1 MLRLPTNKKQTM
13 LNGAITLVIT
23 TLIVKVI
30 GVLYKIPLTAMLGEV
45 GLGYF
50 SSAYDV
56 YTPIVSISMAGIP
69 IAVAKMVS
77 QDVALHRYRNARQTY
92 RVSFRLFII
101 IGVVGTAVMLLLAYP
116 YAFWISKSPNTFYS
130 ILAISPA
137 VFFCCAMSIY
147 RGYYEGLS
155 NMVPTGVSQVI
166 EALGKLVL
174 GLLLSYGVIRAGK
187 AQFASGGVVFG
198 KAVQNMDEAMA
209 EIYPYA
215 AAAAVMG
222 VTIGTMIG
230 FFYLLLRYKV
240 KGDGFTR
247 TDLVN
252 SPKPLSGQEIAKMMI
267 ALAIPVVAS
276 SLITNVTNIIDAGML
291 RARLASIMNDPAAAG
306 IMKSMY
312 AESLLGT
319 GTPDDSV
326 TDYLYGC
333 YSAAINFKNLV
344 PMITMNFGVSALP
357 VLSAAWATK
366 DHKTSRVTIESV
378 LRLTLLIGLPA
389 GIGMA
394 VLAKP
399 ILMLL
404 YGSRPYL
411 VPVAVPIMQ
420 AYGYSTALMALS
432 APITNMLQAIGRTD
446 VPVKSLLIG
455 AAIKI
460 VGNFVLVGI
469 PSINIQGAPYAS
481 ILCYVVVVAINL
493 YFLLHVSKVR
503 INVISVFL
511 KPAFCSVV
519 CGVAAFASY
528 GILSTLLD
536 SIWPAG
542 GLFGKSMLS
551 AGNMSVLIAV
561 MIAVAFYVV
570 ALLFSRAISKDDV
583 AMLPKGEK
591 IAKILEKYGLMG

>member
-1 MLRLPTNKKQTM
+1 
-13 LNGAITLVIT
+13 
-23 TLIVKVI
+23 
-30 GVLYKIPLTAMLGEV
+30 
-45 GLGYF
+45 
-50 SSAYDV
+50 
-56 YTPIVSISMAGIP
+56 
-69 IAVAKMVS
+69 
-77 QDVALHRYRNARQTY
+77 
-92 RVSFRLFII
+92 
-101 IGVVGTAVMLLLAYP
+101 
-116 YAFWISKSPNTFYS
+116 
-130 ILAISPA
+130 
-137 VFFCCAMSIY
+137 
-147 RGYYEGLS
+147 
-155 NMVPTGVSQVI
+155 
-166 EALGKLVL
+166 
-174 GLLLSYGVIRAGK
+174 
-187 AQFASGGVVFG
+187 
-198 KAVQNMDEAMA
+198 
-209 EIYPYA
+209 
-215 AAAAVMG
+215 
-222 VTIGTMIG
+222 
-230 FFYLLLRYKV
+230 
-240 KGDGFTR
+240 
-247 TDLVN
+247 
-252 SPKPLSGQEIAKMMI
+252 
-267 ALAIPVVAS
+267 
-276 SLITNVTNIIDAGML
+276 
-291 RARLASIMNDPAAAG
+291 MNDPAAAG

-481 ILCYVVVVAINL
+481 ILCYVVVDCNQLVFPASCLESAYQCNL
-493 YFLLHVSKVR
+493 CFLEAWL
-503 INVISVFL
+503 
-511 KPAFCSVV
+511 CSVV
-519 CGVAAFASY
+519 CGVAALQAMHPEY
-528 GILSTLLD
+528 VARQHLACGR
-536 SIWPAG
+536 PV
-542 GLFGKSMLS
+542 GKSMLS

>member
-1 MLRLPTNKKQTM
+1 MPTNKKQTM
-13 LNGAITLVIT
+13 LNGALTLVFT

-77 QDVALHRYRNARQTY
+77 QDVVLHRYRNARQTY
-92 RVSFRLFII
+92 RVSFRLFMI
-101 IGVVGTAVMLLLAYP
+101 IGVVGTAIMLLLAYP
-116 YAFWISKSPNTFYS
+116 YAVWISKSPNTLYS
-130 ILAISPA
+130 IIAIAPA
-137 VFFCCAMSIY
+137 VFFCCGMSIY

-174 GLLLSYGVIRAGK
+174 GLILSYAVIRVGK
-187 AQFASGGVVFG
+187 AQFNAGGKVFG
-198 KAVQNMDEAMA
+198 KTVSDLDAAMGA
-209 EIYPYA
+209 IYPYA
-215 AAAAVMG
+215 AAAAVLG
-222 VTIGTMIG
+222 VTLGTLLGML
-230 FFYLLLRYKV
+230 YLVLRYKI

-252 SPKPLSGQEIAKMMI
+252 SPKPLSGQEIAKMMM

-291 RARLASIMNDPAAAG
+291 RARLANIMEDPASASVL
-306 IMKSMY
+306 KEMY
-312 AESLLGT
+312 AYSLTGT
-319 GTPDDSV
+319 GTPDSSV

-344 PMITMNFGVSALP
+344 PMITLNFGVSALP
-357 VLSAAWATK
+357 ILSAAWATK
-366 DHKTSRVTIESV
+366 DKKSSRITIESV
-378 LRLTLLIGLPA
+378 LRMTLLIGLPA
-389 GIGMA
+389 GIGMG
-394 VLAKP
+394 VLARP
-399 ILMLL
+399 ILTMFFS
-404 YGSRPYL
+404 SRPYL
-411 VPVAVPIMQ
+411 IPVAEPIMEM
-420 AYGYSTALMALS
+420 YGYSTALMALS

-460 VGNFVLVGI
+460 IGNYTLVGI
-469 PSINIQGAPYAS
+469 PSINILGAPIAS

-493 YFLLHVSKVR
+493 YYLLHVSQVR
-503 INVISVFL
+503 IHIVSVL
-511 KPAFCSVV
+511 IKPVFCAVL
-519 CGVAAFASY
+519 CGVAAWSGY
-528 GILSTLLD
+528 GLCSNLLGRV
-536 SIWPAG
+536 WPAE
-542 GLFGKSMLS
+542 GLLGHSMLS
-551 AGNMSVLIAV
+551 AGNVSTLVAIGIAV
-561 MIAVAFYVV
+561 VV
-570 ALLFSRAISKDDV
+570 YGIALLFSRAISKDDV
-583 AMLPKGEK
+583 DMLPKGEK

>member
-1 MLRLPTNKKQTM
+1 MRLPTNKKQTM
-13 LNGAITLVIT
+13 LNGALTLVFT

-50 SSAYDV
+50 SSAYDI

-77 QDVALHRYRNARQTY
+77 QDVALHRFRNVRQTY
-92 RVSFRLFII
+92 RISFRLFII
-101 IGVVGTAVMLLLAYP
+101 IGIIGTALMLLLAYP

-174 GLLLSYGVIRAGK
+174 GLLLSFAVIRVGK
-187 AQFASGGVVFG
+187 SQFAAGGNVFG
-198 KAVQNMDEAMA
+198 KTVQNMDEAMA

-215 AAAAVMG
+215 AAAAVLG
-222 VTIGTMIG
+222 VTVGTMIG
-230 FFYLLLRYKV
+230 LVYLVLRHKI
-240 KGDGFTR
+240 KGDSFTR

-252 SPKPLSGQEIAKMMI
+252 SPKPLGGHEIAKLMI

-291 RARLASIMNDPAAAG
+291 RARLADIMSNPETASV
-306 IMKSMY
+306 MKGMY
-312 AESLLGT
+312 ANSLLGT
-319 GTPDDSV
+319 GTPDESV

-357 VLSAAWATK
+357 ILSAAWAIK

-394 VLAKP
+394 VLAEP
-399 ILMLL
+399 ILTIL
-404 YGSRPYL
+404 YGSRPHL
-411 VPVAVPIMQ
+411 IPVAVPIMQ

-455 AAIKI
+455 ATIKI
-460 VGNFVLVGI
+460 VGNYVLVGI
-469 PSINIQGAPYAS
+469 PTINIKGAPYAS

-493 YFLLHVSKVR
+493 YYLLHVSKVR
-503 INVISVFL
+503 INAMSVFV

-528 GILSTLLD
+528 GILNTLLED
-536 SIWPAG
+536 VWPKG
-542 GLFGKSMLS
+542 GLLGASMLS
-551 AGNMSVLIAV
+551 SGNFSALVAIVIAV
-561 MIAVAFYVV
+561 VFYLI

-583 AMLPKGEK
+583 SMLPKGEK

>member
-455 AAIKI
+455 AAIKDCGQLCAGWHPLNQYPGRA
-460 VGNFVLVGI
+460 VCVDFMLCCRGCNQLVF
-469 PSINIQGAPYAS
+469 PAS
-481 ILCYVVVVAINL
+481 CLESAYQCNL
-493 YFLLHVSKVR
+493 RFLE
-503 INVISVFL
+503 
-511 KPAFCSVV
+511 A
-519 CGVAAFASY
+519 
-528 GILSTLLD
+528 GILLSGVRR
-536 SIWPAG
+536 G
-542 GLFGKSMLS
+542 GFCKLWHPEYVARQHLACGRPVRQEH
-551 AGNMSVLIAV
+551 AQRRQYVCADCGYDCRSVLCGGA
-561 MIAVAFYVV
+561 
-570 ALLFSRAISKDDV
+570 AIQPRDF
-583 AMLPKGEK
+583 KG
-591 IAKILEKYGLMG
+591 

>member
-1 MLRLPTNKKQTM
+1 MPTNKKQTM
-13 LNGAITLVIT
+13 LNGALTLVFT

-116 YAFWISKSPNTFYS
+116 YAVWISKSPNTLYS
-130 ILAISPA
+130 ILAIAPA

-174 GLLLSYGVIRAGK
+174 GLILSYAVIRVGK
-187 AQFASGGVVFG
+187 HQFAAGGTVFG
-198 KAVQNMDEAMA
+198 KTVQNLDEAMA

-222 VTIGTMIG
+222 VTLGTMFG
-230 FFYLLLRYKV
+230 MLYLALRHKI

-252 SPKPLSGQEIAKMMI
+252 SPKPLSGQEIAKMMM

-276 SLITNVTNIIDAGML
+276 SLITNVTNIIDAD
-291 RARLASIMNDPAAAG
+291 IMGNPESAG
-306 IMKSMY
+306 VMKAMY
-312 AESLLGT
+312 AESLIGT

-357 VLSAAWATK
+357 ILSAAWATK

-394 VLAKP
+394 VLAEP

-411 VPVAVPIMQ
+411 VPVAVPIMK

-460 VGNFVLVGI
+460 VGNYVLVGI
-469 PSINIQGAPYAS
+469 PTINIQGAPYAS
-481 ILCYVVVVAINL
+481 ILCYVIVVALNL

-503 INVISVFL
+503 INVTSVFF
-511 KPAFCSVV
+511 KPAFCSIV
-519 CGVAAFASY
+519 CGVAAFTSY
-528 GILSTLLD
+528 GILSKLLEG
-536 SIWPAG
+536 IWPKD
-542 GLFGKSMLS
+542 GLMGVSMLS
-551 AGNMSVLIAV
+551 SGNFSVLVAIIIA
-561 MIAVAFYVV
+561 IAFYVV

-583 AMLPKGEK
+583 VMLPKGEK

>member
-13 LNGAITLVIT
+13 LNGALTLVLT

-50 SSAYDV
+50 SSAYDI

-92 RVSFRLFII
+92 RISFRLFLI
-101 IGVVGTAVMLLLAYP
+101 IGIIGTGLMLLLAYP
-116 YAFWISKSPNTFYS
+116 YAFWVSKSPNTLYS

-147 RGYYEGLS
+147 RGYYEGMS

-174 GLLLSYGVIRAGK
+174 GLLLSYAVIQVGK
-187 AQFASGGVVFG
+187 SQFAAGGPVFG

-215 AAAAVMG
+215 AAAAVLG

-230 FFYLLLRYKV
+230 LVYLVLRHKI

-252 SPKPLSGQEIAKMMI
+252 SPKPMGGQEIAKMMI

-291 RARLASIMNDPAAAG
+291 RARLADIMSNPETAN
-306 IMKSMY
+306 IMKAMY
-312 AESLLGT
+312 ADSLLGT
-319 GTPDDSV
+319 GTPDESV

-357 VLSAAWATK
+357 ILSAAWATR

-394 VLAKP
+394 VLAEP
-399 ILMLL
+399 ILMIL

-411 VPVAVPIMQ
+411 VPVAVPIMK

-455 AAIKI
+455 ASIKI
-460 VGNFVLVGI
+460 VGNYVLVGI
-469 PSINIQGAPYAS
+469 PNVNIKGAPYAS
-481 ILCYVVVVAINL
+481 IMCYVVVVAINL

-503 INVISVFL
+503 INVMSVFL

-528 GILSTLLD
+528 GILSTLLGD
-536 SIWPAG
+536 IWPAG
-542 GLFGKSMLS
+542 GLFGKTMLS
-551 AGNMSVLIAV
+551 SGNFSALVAIAIAV
-561 MIAVAFYVV
+561 VFYLI

>member
-1 MLRLPTNKKQTM
+1 MLCLPTNKKQTM
-13 LNGAITLVIT
+13 LNGALTLVFT

-116 YAFWISKSPNTFYS
+116 YAVWISKSPNTLYS
-130 ILAISPA
+130 ILAIAPA

-174 GLLLSYGVIRAGK
+174 GLILSYAVIRVGK
-187 AQFASGGVVFG
+187 HQFAAGGAVFG
-198 KAVQNMDEAMA
+198 KTVQNLDEAMA

-222 VTIGTMIG
+222 VTLGTMFG
-230 FFYLLLRYKV
+230 MLYLALRHKI

-252 SPKPLSGQEIAKMMI
+252 SPKPLSGQEIAKMMM

-291 RARLASIMNDPAAAG
+291 RARLADIMGNPESASV
-306 IMKSMY
+306 MKAMY
-312 AESLLGT
+312 AESLIGT

-357 VLSAAWATK
+357 ILSAAWATK

-394 VLAKP
+394 VLAEP

-411 VPVAVPIMQ
+411 VPVAVPIMK

-460 VGNFVLVGI
+460 VGNYVLVGI
-469 PSINIQGAPYAS
+469 PTINIQGAPYAS
-481 ILCYVVVVAINL
+481 ILCYVIVVALNL

-503 INVISVFL
+503 INVTSVFF
-511 KPAFCSVV
+511 KPAFCSIV
-519 CGVAAFASY
+519 CGVAAFTSY
-528 GILSTLLD
+528 GILSNLLE
-536 SIWPAG
+536 SIWPKD
-542 GLFGKSMLS
+542 GLMGVSMLS
-551 AGNMSVLIAV
+551 SGNFSVLVAIIIA
-561 MIAVAFYVV
+561 IAFYVV

-583 AMLPKGEK
+583 VMLPKGEK

>member
-344 PMITMNFGVSALP
+344 PMIKIP
-357 VLSAAWATK
+357 
-366 DHKTSRVTIESV
+366 
-378 LRLTLLIGLPA
+378 
-389 GIGMA
+389 
-394 VLAKP
+394 LA
-399 ILMLL
+399 I
-404 YGSRPYL
+404 
-411 VPVAVPIMQ
+411 
-420 AYGYSTALMALS
+420 
-432 APITNMLQAIGRTD
+432 AP
-446 VPVKSLLIG
+446 PVKPDGPGSGGWRPSGPLWS
-455 AAIKI
+455 
-460 VGNFVLVGI
+460 VGCPPPPWRPRPRRGRRPLEER
-469 PSINIQGAPYAS
+469 
-481 ILCYVVVVAINL
+481 ILCRQSPAMPLNTTIHSPSPL
-493 YFLLHVSKVR
+493 SVSSR
-503 INVISVFL
+503 ISQRM
-511 KPAFCSVV
+511 A
-519 CGVAAFASY
+519 
-528 GILSTLLD
+528 
-536 SIWPAG
+536 
-542 GLFGKSMLS
+542 
-551 AGNMSVLIAV
+551 
-561 MIAVAFYVV
+561 
-570 ALLFSRAISKDDV
+570 
-583 AMLPKGEK
+583 
-591 IAKILEKYGLMG
+591 

>member
-1 MLRLPTNKKQTM
+1 
-13 LNGAITLVIT
+13 
-23 TLIVKVI
+23 
-30 GVLYKIPLTAMLGEV
+30 
-45 GLGYF
+45 
-50 SSAYDV
+50 
-56 YTPIVSISMAGIP
+56 
-69 IAVAKMVS
+69 MVS

-116 YAFWISKSPNTFYS
+116 YAVWISKSPNTLYS
-130 ILAISPA
+130 ILAIAPA

-174 GLLLSYGVIRAGK
+174 GLILSYAVIRVGK
-187 AQFASGGVVFG
+187 HQFAAGGTVFG
-198 KAVQNMDEAMA
+198 KTVQNLDEAMA

-222 VTIGTMIG
+222 VTLGTMFG
-230 FFYLLLRYKV
+230 MLYLVLRHKI

-252 SPKPLSGQEIAKMMI
+252 SPKPLSGQEIAKMMM

-291 RARLASIMNDPAAAG
+291 RARLADIMGNPESAG
-306 IMKSMY
+306 VMKAMY
-312 AESLLGT
+312 AESLIGT

-357 VLSAAWATK
+357 ILSAAWATK

-394 VLAKP
+394 VLAEP

-411 VPVAVPIMQ
+411 VPVAVPIMK

-460 VGNFVLVGI
+460 VGNYVLVGI
-469 PSINIQGAPYAS
+469 PTINIQGAPYAS
-481 ILCYVVVVAINL
+481 ILCYVIVVALNL

-503 INVISVFL
+503 INVTSVFF
-511 KPAFCSVV
+511 KPAFCSIV
-519 CGVAAFASY
+519 CGVAAFTSY
-528 GILSTLLD
+528 GILSNLLE
-536 SIWPAG
+536 SIWPKD
-542 GLFGKSMLS
+542 GLMGVSMLS
-551 AGNMSVLIAV
+551 SGNFSVLVAIIIA
-561 MIAVAFYVV
+561 IAFYVV

-583 AMLPKGEK
+583 VMLPKGEK